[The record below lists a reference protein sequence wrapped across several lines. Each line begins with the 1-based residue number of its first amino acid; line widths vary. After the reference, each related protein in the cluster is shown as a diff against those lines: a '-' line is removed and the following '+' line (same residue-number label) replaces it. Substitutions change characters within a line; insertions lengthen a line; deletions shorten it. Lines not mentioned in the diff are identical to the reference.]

1 MGSPVST
8 WQTAQFSDEGS
19 LLESSPKISIGLQIW
34 HIWRQEKIM
43 CPIVEMFYLNS
54 TSIDIP
60 VRSLLVR
67 QTSNWSNCS
76 IKGTTA
82 RWYSKK
88 HLYQLFL
95 SWILQ
100 ETLYLKAIK
109 IYAYLRSWPGLELW
123 KSTRLYLRSFQK
135 SWVLC
140 QINFNLNIRFINIW
154 FVICKS

>member
-1 MGSPVST
+1 
-8 WQTAQFSDEGS
+8 
-19 LLESSPKISIGLQIW
+19 
-34 HIWRQEKIM
+34 M

-95 SWILQ
+95 SN
-100 ETLYLKAIK
+100 
-109 IYAYLRSWPGLELW
+109 
-123 KSTRLYLRSFQK
+123 
-135 SWVLC
+135 
-140 QINFNLNIRFINIW
+140 INMGFISAD
-154 FVICKS
+154 VSEEVSSE